1 MKEVNID
8 YMNKEEVALLLET
21 VLALLE
27 TGNEGKAVELIKRRL
42 DYINSTY
49 KNHEV
54 NK

>member
-1 MKEVNID
+1 MND

-27 TGNEGKAVELIKRRL
+27 TGNEKRAIELIRRRL

-49 KNHEV
+49 KSYELS
-54 NK
+54 K